1 MDSGFRF
8 SAFDF
13 RSARVL
19 FRASPPLLL
28 PFPPVPPVLRFPSYV
43 LSLLLL
49 LPACAVPQPPTGGPV
64 DQTPPAVVSS
74 EPASEA
80 VNVDTRTVRI
90 VFSEYIDQSSF
101 AQALSVTPAVEGRL
115 DIDWSRRTVDIT
127 FPEPLRENTTYLL
140 TLDKTLRDIHNVALR
155 QPITLA
161 FSTGPMINRGQLAG
175 QVVDEHTG
183 TGVADLDVYA
193 YAYGGTAPPDPLPRT
208 PDYRTQTDNEG
219 RFRFDYLREQP
230 YYVIALEDRNRNRQ
244 PDATEP
250 FAVPPL
256 AALRVDSAQA
266 TEQRPWVVARLD
278 TVPPVAQRVRTFSSR
293 RFAVRFSESVQL
305 TDPAPSAWIL
315 IDSTSRA
322 PVAVEQVY
330 QRFDDPRQIFA
341 VTDSLRPGRHRLVPP
356 AVTDS
361 SGNALQP
368 DTLAFTPSTEADTL
382 QLRFRAWLPAG
393 LPLASNRVT
402 LPPGAMPG
410 LRFNTAIDTALLH
423 AALTVAD
430 TAGMRL
436 DFDTDTHNG
445 TDYRVQI
452 PALAAA
458 GTRARLSLDN
468 TRLGGPDTVY
478 TRTYERVADR
488 QLGAYSG
495 VVAVTDTSVLASQ
508 AVAELYRTGD
518 APPGPFSTTP
528 VDATGTFTFP
538 RLPEGTYRLRVFLD
552 RNGNGRWDGGQI
564 LPYQPAEP
572 IRWRNTLPDWRARW
586 DTVLEDTLRF

>member
-1 MDSGFRF
+1 MGFGSRF
-8 SAFDF
+8 SVCGL
-13 RSARVL
+13 RST
-19 FRASPPLLL
+19 RALIQALHQRPLSFSLASAL
-28 PFPPVPPVLRFPSYV
+28 LRFPSH
-43 LSLLLL
+43 LLLL
-49 LPACAVPQPPTGGPV
+49 LLAACAVPQPPTGGPV

-74 EPASEA
+74 EPAAEA
-80 VNVDTRTVRI
+80 VNVDARTVRI

-101 AQALSVTPAVEGRL
+101 ARALSITPAVEGRL
-115 DIDWSRRTVDIT
+115 DIDWSRRTVDIS

-140 TLDKTLRDIHNVALR
+140 TLDKTLRDIHNVTLR

-193 YAYGGTAPPDPLPRT
+193 YASGGTAPTDSLPPT

-256 AALRVDSAQA
+256 AALRADSAQA
-266 TEQRPWVVARLD
+266 TEQRPWVVTRLD
-278 TVPPVAQRVRTFSSR
+278 TVPPVAQRIRPFSSR
-293 RFAVRFSESVQL
+293 RFAVRFSESVRL
-305 TDPAPSAWIL
+305 TDLAPSAWVL
-315 IDSTSRA
+315 FDSTSNA
-322 PVAVEQVY
+322 PIAVEQVY
-330 QRFDDPRQIFA
+330 QRFDDPRQIFV
-341 VTDSLRPGRHRLVPP
+341 VTDSLVPGRHRLVPA

-368 DTLAFTPSTEADTL
+368 DTLSFIPPAEADTL
-382 QLRFRAWLPAG
+382 RPRFRTWLPAG
-393 LPLASNRVT
+393 LPLVSNRVF
-402 LPPGAMPG
+402 LPPGATPG
-410 LRFNTAIDTALLH
+410 LRFNTAVDTSLLH
-423 AALTVAD
+423 AALTVAE
-430 TAGMRL
+430 TAGTRL
-436 DFDTDTHNG
+436 AFSTDTRNG

-452 PALAAA
+452 PAPAAA
-458 GTRARLSLDN
+458 ATRTRLSLDN
-468 TRLGGPDTVY
+468 NRLGGPDTVY
-478 TRTYERVADR
+478 TRTYERIADR

-495 VVAVTDTSVLASQ
+495 VVAVTDTSTRMKRTI
-508 AVAELYRTGD
+508 VAELYRTGD
-518 APPGPFSTTP
+518 TAQQPFATTT
-528 VDATGTFTFP
+528 VDSTGTFTFT

-552 RNGNGRWDGGQI
+552 RNRNGRWDGGQI
-564 LPYQPAEP
+564 LTYQPAEP